1 MSSFE
6 IPETIK
12 NVVARALER
21 KEWRSS
27 AERDALAYLKR
38 PTPEKRAAVKKYVR
52 EQYDSAGA
60 GYSGR
65 WQ

>member
-1 MSSFE
+1 MDE
-6 IPETIK
+6 RIVKI
-12 NVVARALER
+12 VAGCIGR

-27 AERDALAYLKR
+27 AEAAALATVRR
-38 PTPEKRAAVKKYVR
+38 PTPAQRKAIMDYVR

-65 WQ
+65 WQR